1 MAHNLVIKPSAPSI
15 SRSRALECIGV
26 LVIAYLRGPEIPAKD
41 FFPLAWNFPLELVK
55 KMEDSG
61 NEKITLN
68 FKLLTGGTF
77 AVSVDRDISVDLLKK
92 IVSRKLKINKDK
104 ICLMSSER

>member
-1 MAHNLVIKPSAPSI
+1 
-15 SRSRALECIGV
+15 
-26 LVIAYLRGPEIPAKD
+26 
-41 FFPLAWNFPLELVK
+41 
-55 KMEDSG
+55 MEDSG

-77 AVSVDRDISVDLLKK
+77 AVSVDSDISVDLLKK

>member
-1 MAHNLVIKPSAPSI
+1 
-15 SRSRALECIGV
+15 
-26 LVIAYLRGPEIPAKD
+26 
-41 FFPLAWNFPLELVK
+41 
-55 KMEDSG
+55 MEDSSK
-61 NEKITLN
+61 KIILN

-77 AVSVDRDISVDLLKK
+77 AVSVDNDINVDLLKK